1 MSQFYPIKIKDV
13 IRETSSAVSL
23 VFDITSELIND
34 FNFVAGQYITLKT
47 TINGEEVRR
56 AYSLC
61 SSPKSGEVKVAVK
74 AVENGTFSVFANEK
88 LNAGDLLEVSKPEGK
103 FVLEPEN
110 NKNYIGFAAGSGI
123 TPVLSMVK
131 SVLESNTSS
140 TFTLVYGNKTIADT
154 IFYKELA
161 ELRALYAERFNL
173 SYAFSRENVESAVFG
188 RIDKAHVNYFVKN
201 IYKDLSFDKAFLCG
215 PEEMINIA
223 SETLIENDFAKENVL
238 FELFTAS
245 VDEDAAKQVKEGESE
260 VKVLLDDEEFSFSM
274 KQTTDIL
281 AAALRHKVD
290 APYSCQGGVCSSCI
304 AKVTEGKAVMV
315 KNQILTDEELEEGFI
330 LTCQAYPTTP
340 TITVDFDDV

>member
-23 VFDITSELIND
+23 VFDITSELTNE

-47 TINGEEVRR
+47 TINGKEVRR

-74 AVENGTFSVFANEK
+74 AVENGVFSVFANEK
-88 LNAGDLLEVSKPEGK
+88 LNAGDLLDVSKPEGK

-161 ELRALYAERFNL
+161 ELKVQYAERFNL
-173 SYAFSRENVESAVFG
+173 SYVFSRENVEDAVFG
-188 RIDKAHVNYFVKN
+188 RIDKSHVNYFVKN

-223 SETLIENDFAKENVL
+223 SETLVENGFAKENVL

-245 VDEDAAKQVKEGESE
+245 IDEAAASQVKEGETE
-260 VKVLLDDEEFSFSM
+260 ITVVLDDE
-274 KQTTDIL
+274 KTTFTMPQDSDIL
-281 AAALRHKVD
+281 AEALRKKID

-330 LTCQAYPTTP
+330 LTCQAHPTTP

>member
-1 MSQFYPIKIKDV
+1 MSQFYPIKIKNV

-47 TINGEEVRR
+47 SINGEEVRR

-88 LNAGDLLEVSKPEGK
+88 LNVGDLLEVSKPEGK

-161 ELRALYAERFNL
+161 ELKAQYAERFNL
-173 SYAFSRENVESAVFG
+173 SYVFSRENVESAVFG

-223 SETLIENDFAKENVL
+223 SETLIENGFAKENVL

-245 VDEDAAKQVKEGESE
+245 IDEAAASQVKEGETE
-260 VKVLLDDEEFSFSM
+260 ITVVLDDE
-274 KQTTDIL
+274 KTTFTMPQDSDIL
-281 AAALRHKVD
+281 AEALRKKID

-330 LTCQAYPTTP
+330 LTCQAHPTTP

>member
-161 ELRALYAERFNL
+161 ELRAQYAERFNL